1 MNARKQGVAKAGA
14 PCRAVVVLHMNRHA
28 LTEAATAKGL
38 TTGAWRVRELVR
50 LLLDMTCHDRLGAD
64 AA

>member
-1 MNARKQGVAKAGA
+1 MNARKQGVAEAGA

-28 LTEAATAKGL
+28 PTEAATAKGL

-50 LLLDMTCHDRLGAD
+50 LLLDMTCHDRLD
-64 AA
+64 